1 MTGVVALVVGA
12 MIGIVVCGVVVLKEE
27 RVRGSV
33 VFQGMHVETI
43 GSFVRDIGEEAMS
56 VIVVIKGRHTR
67 KHRGRTLVSSV
78 PETLMESHLWW
89 KVLSTLQA
97 VVKVDLVVIP
107 DCPNTKVFLNWIRM
121 VKMIWDEKI
130 AVKVFR
136 KVVTRVV
143 EMEKV

>member
-1 MTGVVALVVGA
+1 MK
-12 MIGIVVCGVVVLKEE
+12 GIVVNRVVVLKEKS
-27 RVRGSV
+27 VRSTE
-33 VFQGMHVETI
+33 VFQFIRVETI
-43 GSFVRDIGEEAMS
+43 GSFVRVIGNKAMS
-56 VIVVIKGRHTR
+56 VIAVSKGRHTR
-67 KHRGRTLVSSV
+67 KHRVGTLVSSV

-130 AVKVFR
+130 AFEVFR

-143 EMEKV
+143 ETEKV

>member
-1 MTGVVALVVGA
+1 MV
-12 MIGIVVCGVVVLKEE
+12 GIVVCGVVVLKKE
-27 RVRGSV
+27 RVRGTV
-33 VFQGMHVETI
+33 VFQVMPVETI
-43 GSFVRDIGEEAMS
+43 SSYVRVIGNKAMS
-56 VIVVIKGRHTR
+56 VIAVSKGRHTR
-67 KHRGRTLVSSV
+67 KHRVGTLVSSV
-78 PETLMESHLWW
+78 PETLTESHFWW
-89 KVLSTLQA
+89 KVLSTFQA

-107 DCPNTKVFLNWIRM
+107 DCPNAKIFLNWIRM